1 MAVPFSELQFGAVH
15 INMNNILVRSLMAVN
30 PWFAEQCL
38 EILIVA
44 IIRLL

>member
-1 MAVPFSELQFGAVH
+1 MNSQFVY
-15 INMNNILVRSLMAVN
+15 SLMAVN